1 MNFQEL
7 YESKKVSLDEAL
19 GYIRSN
25 DNVCFAGD
33 CNEPKIFA
41 QNLHKI
47 APRVENVSVIKART
61 GNFEFVKGDNMNGH
75 INTGG
80 FFYGPGWGEGHK
92 KLNCSLIVTDLPD
105 YGRFVAEHRPPN
117 VFVAQTTPMDENGK
131 FQISLCMMWEPETF
145 AAVMAQPDHR
155 IILEVNPQ
163 QVHVKG
169 GLEIDIN
176 DVSCLYEVDEPLSEI
191 PAMQATEVEDTIGG
205 LVSELVPDGDTI
217 QLGIGSLPDAVARHL
232 MDKHDLG
239 LRTEMFTSSMGEM
252 IRRGVITGERKN
264 YYKGVHVGSFAGG
277 DRALYETMQNTP
289 TLRIVPGSYGVN
301 PMTIM
306 QNDNMVSINTILEM
320 DLTGQVCSESIGPR
334 QFSGSGG
341 GFCFA
346 YGALHSKG
354 GRGILAFASRSKKG
368 MPKIKPMLTQ
378 GAVVTIPRNYVDYIV
393 TEYGVA
399 HLRGCSVKERTEKLI
414 SIAHPDDRAEL
425 RCEAEKLFYI

>member
-205 LVSELVPDGDTI
+205 LVSELVHDGDTI

-239 LRTEMFTSSMGEM
+239 LHTEMFTSSMGEM

-301 PMTIM
+301 PKTIM

-393 TEYGVA
+393 TEYGIA
-399 HLRGCSVKERTEKLI
+399 KLRGKTIAQRVEELI
-414 SIAHPDDRAEL
+414 NVAAPEFREEL
-425 RCEAEKLFYI
+425 RKQARELKLR

>member
-33 CNEPKIFA
+33 CNEPKLFA

-117 VFVAQTTPMDENGK
+117 VFV
-131 FQISLCMMWEPETF
+131 
-145 AAVMAQPDHR
+145 
-155 IILEVNPQ
+155 
-163 QVHVKG
+163 
-169 GLEIDIN
+169 
-176 DVSCLYEVDEPLSEI
+176 SCLYEVDEPLAEI

-205 LVSELVPDGDTI
+205 LVSELVHDGDTI

-239 LRTEMFTSSMGEM
+239 LHTEMFTSSMGEM

-368 MPKIKPMLTQ
+368 MPKIRPMLTQ

-425 RCEAEKLFYI
+425 RREAEKLFYI

>member
-1 MNFQEL
+1 MNFHEL

-205 LVSELVPDGDTI
+205 LVSELVHDGDTI

-239 LRTEMFTSSMGEM
+239 LHTEMFTSSMGEM

-399 HLRGCSVKERTEKLI
+399 HLRGCSVKERTEKL
-414 SIAHPDDRAEL
+414 
-425 RCEAEKLFYI
+425 FYI

>member
-176 DVSCLYEVDEPLSEI
+176 DVSCLYEVDEPLAEI

-205 LVSELVPDGDTI
+205 LVSELVHDGDTI

-239 LRTEMFTSSMGEM
+239 LHTEMFTSSMGEM

-425 RCEAEKLFYI
+425 RREAEKLFYI

>member
-7 YESKKVSLDEAL
+7 YQSKKGTLDDAL
-19 GYIRSN
+19 TYIRSH
-25 DNVCFAGD
+25 DNICMAGD

-41 QNLHKI
+41 QNLHKV
-47 APRVENVSVIKART
+47 APRVVDVSVIKART
-61 GNFEFVKGDNMNGH
+61 GNFEFVKGDGMNGH

-80 FFYGPGWGEGHK
+80 FFYGPGWGEGHQ
-92 KLNCSLIVTDLPD
+92 KLNTSLIVTDLPD
-105 YGRFVAEHRPPN
+105 YGRFVCEHRPPN
-117 VFVAQTTPMDENGK
+117 VFVAQVTPMDANGN
-131 FQISLCMMWEPETF
+131 FQIGLCLMWEPETL
-145 AAVMAQPDHR
+145 AAVMAQPNHR

-163 QVHVKG
+163 QVRVKG
-169 GLEIDIN
+169 GLEINIQ
-176 DVSCLYEVDEPLSEI
+176 DVTCLYEVDEPLNEI
-191 PAMQATEVEDTIGG
+191 PAMEASEVEDTIGG
-205 LVSELVPDGDTI
+205 LVSELVHDGDTI
-217 QLGIGSLPDAVARHL
+217 QLGIGSLPDAVAHHL
-232 MDKHDLG
+232 MDKKDLG
-239 LRTEMFTSSMGEM
+239 LHTEMFTSSMGEM
-252 IRRGVITGERKN
+252 IRRGIITGERKN

-277 DRALYETMQNTP
+277 DRALYETMRDTP

-354 GRGILAFASRSKKG
+354 GRGILAFASQSKKG
-368 MPKIKPMLTQ
+368 LPKIKPTLTP
-378 GAVVTIPRNYVDYIV
+378 GAAVTIPRNYVDYIV

-399 HLRGCSVKERTEKLI
+399 RMRGRNVRERCEQLI
-414 SIAHPDDRAEL
+414 AIAHPDDRAEL
-425 RCEAEKLFYI
+425 REQARKLFYI